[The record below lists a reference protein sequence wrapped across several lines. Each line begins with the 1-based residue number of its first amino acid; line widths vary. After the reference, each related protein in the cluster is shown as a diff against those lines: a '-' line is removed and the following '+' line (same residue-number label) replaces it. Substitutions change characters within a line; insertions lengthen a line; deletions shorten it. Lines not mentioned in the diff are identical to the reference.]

1 MSNQVNTDLIEEALT
16 LAETYT
22 EWTNGEDRFT
32 ELVKDTV
39 KRDIEDLP
47 VIIDVMKEELDKIAL
62 RGIRNESK

>member
-62 RGIRNESK
+62 RGMRNESK